1 MVHQYP
7 FHRAMF
13 EGSVQCWEILR
24 DSDVRAFMK
33 WWKGEAEALYLLWSN
48 LSGSNLCPCPFFW
61 LDPLVHT
68 RLYGAMCF
76 AYMGL
81 LVFSTSQFH
90 SFFVTQHLLRIRF
103 SVFALVSVQSRK
115 CTQQIVNDT
124 SLVPQAA
131 GQSISGEPDSD
142 PALHLDWSCYHTI
155 SYIIWPFLWDM
166 P

>member
-1 MVHQYP
+1 
-7 FHRAMF
+7 
-13 EGSVQCWEILR
+13 
-24 DSDVRAFMK
+24 
-33 WWKGEAEALYLLWSN
+33 
-48 LSGSNLCPCPFFW
+48 
-61 LDPLVHT
+61 
-68 RLYGAMCF
+68 MCF

-142 PALHLDWSCYHTI
+142 PALHLD
-155 SYIIWPFLWDM
+155 
-166 P
+166 